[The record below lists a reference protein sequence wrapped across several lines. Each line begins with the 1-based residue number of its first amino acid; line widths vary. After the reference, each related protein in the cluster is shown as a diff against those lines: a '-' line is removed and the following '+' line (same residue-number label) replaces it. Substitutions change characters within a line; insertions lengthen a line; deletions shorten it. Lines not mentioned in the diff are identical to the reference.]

1 MKNITATYYDENASS
16 FIENTINCDM
26 SVQYNL
32 FLKYLNKE
40 AKTILDLGFGSARDI
55 LYFEKLGYEVYG
67 IDSSLVFC
75 DKAKS
80 LGLTNIYNLDMV
92 DLNFKNLFDGIWAC
106 ASLLHLDKEN
116 ISLVLAK
123 CYEALK
129 NNGIM
134 YLSFKYG
141 NFSGI
146 RNKRYFTDLTLDLFQ
161 ELLDKNKFIIL
172 EHLQTSDVRP
182 GRADE
187 KWLNIIIK
195 KRPC

>member
-26 SVQYNL
+26 SVQHNL

-182 GRADE
+182 GREDE